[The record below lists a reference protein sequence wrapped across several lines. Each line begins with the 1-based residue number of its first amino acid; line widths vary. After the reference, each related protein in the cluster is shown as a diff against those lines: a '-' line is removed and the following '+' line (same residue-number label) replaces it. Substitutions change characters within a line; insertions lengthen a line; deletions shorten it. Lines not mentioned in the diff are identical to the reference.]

1 MENNL
6 NIVKSEF
13 KELPNNIEA
22 EQSVIGSIL
31 VTNEIFDE
39 ISTIISSINFYDP
52 MHQKIY
58 NAIESLIYK
67 GMLANPITLK
77 NYFEDEKDDLDVPE
91 YLVKITKFSTSIRQ
105 AIEYSKII
113 YDMFVRRELIKIS
126 EQTIDNAKIT
136 DLDSS
141 GQNIIENSE
150 RLLFDLAEKGS
161 FNSSLI
167 KFDDAMKQTIEMA
180 SAAYKNEGGI
190 VGVPTGLRDLDDK
203 LGGLHQSDLIIIAGR
218 PSMGKTSL
226 ATNIAFNAAKHI
238 QDNQKKSSVAF
249 FSLEMSSEQ
258 LSTRILS
265 EQARIGSNDIRRG
278 RISDEQFDQFLE
290 TSKNIAELP
299 LFIDET
305 PAISIAAMSNRARR
319 IKRLHGLDMIVVDY
333 IQLMRGTT
341 YNKDGRV
348 QEISQITQG
357 LKAIAKE
364 LGVPVVALSQLSR
377 QVEQRDDHKPQL
389 ADLRESGS
397 IEQDADVVMFVYREG
412 YYLQRK
418 EPREATVEHAEWQAK
433 MNEVAHLAEIIIGKQ
448 RHGPIGKVT
457 LEFEKDLQNLK
468 ILKLIKFKYK
478 TLMLTSLY
486 ENTILKNPKFII
498 LILFITLISFG
509 YYSKDFRLD
518 ASSETLLIEDDPDLE
533 YLREITNRYGS
544 KEFLVLTYTP
554 NEGMISNTSINN
566 LLSLKYKIQS
576 LDWVHSVITLLD
588 IPLLNNTDA
597 PLQER
602 LKGFK
607 TLKDE
612 DVDKNRGFKEI
623 LESPVFRNF
632 VISESG
638 KTSGIIVNI
647 KQNPIL
653 EDIENRSKKEI
664 DEHRDKIKKQNHKN
678 ILEIRD
684 VIKSYDDVG
693 KIYLGGIPMI
703 ADDMMTFIKSDI
715 IVFGLGVLLFIIAT
729 LWFVFKK

>member
-6 NIVKSEF
+6 SIVKDQF

-22 EQSVIGSIL
+22 EQAVVGSIL
-31 VTNEIFDE
+31 VSNDIFDE

-52 MHQKIY
+52 MHQKIFE
-58 NAIESLIYK
+58 AIESLIYK

-91 YLVKITKFSTSIRQ
+91 YLVKITKFSTSVRQ
-105 AIEYSKII
+105 AVEYSKII

-126 EQTIDNAKIT
+126 EQTIDSAKLNE
-136 DLDSS
+136 LDTN
-141 GQNIIENSE
+141 GQTIIENSE

-167 KFDDAMKQTIEMA
+167 KFDEAMKQTIEMA
-180 SAAYKNEGGI
+180 SAAYKNEEGI

-226 ATNIAFNAAKHI
+226 ATNIAFNAAQKL
-238 QDNQKKSSVAF
+238 QDSGKKSSIAF

-258 LSTRILS
+258 LSTRIIS
-265 EQARIGSNDIRRG
+265 EQARISSNDIRRG
-278 RISDEQFDQFLE
+278 RISDDQFDKFLE

-299 LFIDET
+299 LYIDET

-319 IKRLHGLDMIVVDY
+319 IKRLFGLDMIVVDY

-341 YNKDGRV
+341 FNKDGRV

-433 MNEVAHLAEIIIGKQ
+433 MNEVAHIAQIIIGKQ
-448 RHGPIGKVT
+448 RHGPIGNVT
-457 LEFEKDLQNLK
+457 LEFEERFT
-468 ILKLIKFKYK
+468 KFKD
-478 TLMLTSLY
+478 TQ
-486 ENTILKNPKFII
+486 
-498 LILFITLISFG
+498 
-509 YYSKDFRLD
+509 
-518 ASSETLLIEDDPDLE
+518 
-533 YLREITNRYGS
+533 
-544 KEFLVLTYTP
+544 
-554 NEGMISNTSINN
+554 IN
-566 LLSLKYKIQS
+566 
-576 LDWVHSVITLLD
+576 
-588 IPLLNNTDA
+588 
-597 PLQER
+597 
-602 LKGFK
+602 
-607 TLKDE
+607 
-612 DVDKNRGFKEI
+612 
-623 LESPVFRNF
+623 
-632 VISESG
+632 
-638 KTSGIIVNI
+638 
-647 KQNPIL
+647 
-653 EDIENRSKKEI
+653 
-664 DEHRDKIKKQNHKN
+664 
-678 ILEIRD
+678 
-684 VIKSYDDVG
+684 
-693 KIYLGGIPMI
+693 
-703 ADDMMTFIKSDI
+703 
-715 IVFGLGVLLFIIAT
+715 
-729 LWFVFKK
+729 

>member
-6 NIVKSEF
+6 SLVKDKF

-31 VTNEIFDE
+31 VMNEIFDE
-39 ISTIISSINFYDP
+39 MSTIISSINFYDP

-77 NYFEDEKDDLDVPE
+77 NYFEDEKDDLNVPE
-91 YLVKITKFSTSIRQ
+91 YLVKITKFSTSKRQ
-105 AIEYSKII
+105 TIEYSKII

-126 EQTIDNAKIT
+126 EQTIDSAKIN
-136 DLDSS
+136 DLDTN
-141 GQNIIENSE
+141 GQTIIENSE

-161 FNSSLI
+161 FNSSLV
-167 KFDDAMKQTIEMA
+167 KFDNAMKQTIEMA

-203 LGGLHQSDLIIIAGR
+203 LGGLHRSDLIIIAGR

-226 ATNIAFNAAKHI
+226 ATNIAFNAARHI
-238 QDNQKKSSVAF
+238 QDSGKKSSIAF

-265 EQARIGSNDIRRG
+265 EQARIASNDIRRG

-319 IKRLHGLDMIVVDY
+319 IKRLHGLDMVVVDY

-364 LGVPVVALSQLSR
+364 LGIPVVALSQLSR
-377 QVEQRDDHKPQL
+377 QVEQRDNHKPQL

-412 YYLQRK
+412 YYLSRT

-457 LEFEKDLQNLK
+457 LEFEERFT
-468 ILKLIKFKYK
+468 KFKD
-478 TLMLTSLY
+478 T
-486 ENTILKNPKFII
+486 
-498 LILFITLISFG
+498 
-509 YYSKDFRLD
+509 
-518 ASSETLLIEDDPDLE
+518 
-533 YLREITNRYGS
+533 
-544 KEFLVLTYTP
+544 
-554 NEGMISNTSINN
+554 
-566 LLSLKYKIQS
+566 Q
-576 LDWVHSVITLLD
+576 
-588 IPLLNNTDA
+588 
-597 PLQER
+597 
-602 LKGFK
+602 
-607 TLKDE
+607 
-612 DVDKNRGFKEI
+612 
-623 LESPVFRNF
+623 
-632 VISESG
+632 
-638 KTSGIIVNI
+638 NI
-647 KQNPIL
+647 
-653 EDIENRSKKEI
+653 
-664 DEHRDKIKKQNHKN
+664 
-678 ILEIRD
+678 
-684 VIKSYDDVG
+684 
-693 KIYLGGIPMI
+693 
-703 ADDMMTFIKSDI
+703 
-715 IVFGLGVLLFIIAT
+715 
-729 LWFVFKK
+729 